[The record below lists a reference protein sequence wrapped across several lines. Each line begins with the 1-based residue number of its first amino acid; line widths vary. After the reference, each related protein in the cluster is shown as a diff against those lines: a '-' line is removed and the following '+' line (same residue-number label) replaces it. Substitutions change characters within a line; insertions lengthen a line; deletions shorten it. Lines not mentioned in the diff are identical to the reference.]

1 MTIFDVLTFV
11 SGLALFLFGM
21 KTMGI
26 GLEKVSG
33 GKLESILEKMTN
45 TRFKG
50 LILGTIVTG
59 IIQSSSAVTVMAVG
73 FVNSGIMQLGQ
84 VIGIIMGA
92 HIGTTVTAWL
102 LSLTNIQGNGSIIL
116 SLFKPSSFAPVLALI
131 GIILFMFFKSEK
143 KKNIGSI
150 LLGFAV
156 LLIGMQTMSG
166 SVEGLKNIPE
176 FTGILTKF
184 SNPLLGLIAGTVLT
198 AIVQSSSASVGI
210 LQALSVTGSITV
222 GSAFPIILG
231 QNIGACVPVLLS
243 SIGTSK
249 NAKRTAGV
257 YLIYSVLGAIAAM
270 LCFYGADFI
279 IGGLPFI
286 DAQVNAVSI
295 AIIHSVFNIFTTLI
309 LFPFGKQLEKL
320 MYIIIP
326 ESENEK
332 AHKSESEAS
341 GLVDERFL
349 LSPSYALDKVKEQ
362 CDDMAKLAKENIYLS
377 LDFIKLFNRDK
388 DARIKDI
395 EKQLDNYEDE
405 LETYLVKISTMNLSI
420 YDSVRLNK
428 LTHSIGNFERIG
440 DYGYNILKTKRRMH
454 KNKIHFSDS
463 ANREL
468 DIMSKAVK
476 EIVDLSTEAFIND
489 DVKLAKKVEP
499 LEQVINNLKYE
510 LREKHEKRVEDGK
523 CDFEQGML
531 FIDIINSFERI
542 ADHCSSL
549 AVSIIE
555 LSHGSF
561 QTHSYL
567 KEVKNSDNKS
577 FMQTFEEY
585 LEKYTVK

>member
-279 IGGLPFI
+279 IGGLPFF